1 MTDTAVPSLKPVK
14 RRADQDQKIADQIA
28 ADGQYLETVKTD
40 AEILEILAARGYD
53 AAKLDDGS
61 TLQRD
66 AQAAFTRRQVAMAA
80 QSRATAGLSGN
91 TATAREMYLDFRET
105 VRAITDFTASD
116 RAALKAGGV
125 VPDDKQKMI
134 TLARA
139 SYQAAQAEPFAS
151 ILATYGYPPDAIAA
165 ALAALDAYAAA
176 DTDQNSAI
184 GSAAK
189 ATTDRN
195 AAVTALAVYM
205 KQLRGIARVALRK
218 RPDLLKKLNG

>member
-1 MTDTAVPSLKPVK
+1 MTDTAVPSAKPVK

-40 AEILEILAARGYD
+40 AEILEILAVRGYD
-53 AAKLDDGS
+53 AAKLDDGLA
-61 TLQRD
+61 LQRE

-91 TATAREMYLDFRET
+91 TATAREMYVDFRET

-116 RAALKAGGV
+116 RAALKVTGV
-125 VPDDKQKMI
+125 VSPDKQKMI
-134 TLARA
+134 TAARA
-139 SYQAAQAEPFAS
+139 SYQVAQAEPFAS
-151 ILATYGYPPDAIAA
+151 ILATYGYPPAAIAA

-184 GSAAK
+184 GSATK
-189 ATTDRN
+189 ATADRN
-195 AAVTALAVYM
+195 AAVTALDVYM
-205 KQLRGIARVALRK
+205 KQLRGIAKVALRK